1 MSKDSNKYK
10 IELSEIKD
18 INDYITNVIYSCKKG
33 FIKMTYYGD
42 YDDYD
47 DRDYEA
53 EEEKRIDAAKAR
65 LRAMTP
71 EQLGKEYQRECR
83 RHDSAVDRCEQLN
96 SPTIEDA
103 QGWMN
108 FIEGIFKERGLNYF
122 DYIFDD
128 DKEE

>member
-1 MSKDSNKYK
+1 
-10 IELSEIKD
+10 
-18 INDYITNVIYSCKKG
+18 
-33 FIKMTYYGD
+33 MTYYGD